1 MKDQINE
8 IFLGLNDFSSWLY
21 DEWQRVF
28 ERGRKSRP
36 GHERQ
41 LCLKQEEDL
50 ETLGDYSALTF
61 IRLSFNPD
69 WFNSKLVAKG
79 WTQRE
84 K

>member
-36 GHERQ
+36 GLERQ

-61 IRLSFNPD
+61 IRFSLSPH
-69 WFNSKLVAKG
+69 WFNSKLVDQG
-79 WTQRE
+79 WTLKE